1 MAMTTIEQPPPPA
14 TAVLPPQGLPP
25 PPTATATATATATP
39 PPAAPAGRAKRSY
52 AQSLS
57 ESAKDLLSGR
67 FGESS
72 TGRRCAEYAPSLDE
86 LRSTSFSDYVRE
98 EVLGARRVDYAAAAA
113 APPAVPP
120 PPDGGRA
127 VSLPPTPAP
136 GETDSGGAGSGAGPA
151 GDGKGSGMT
160 TRMSTRSRSRAASAS
175 ARGSPDAPSP
185 QARKQQPSRR
195 PLRYEMHELKLRD
208 GMTKVTLPAGF
219 WSKMDPTGRG
229 RHVSLVFPPS
239 SGFAIPSAC
248 GRVINRPLLFF
259 SVVWPLP

>member
-1 MAMTTIEQPPPPA
+1 MVVIVQVLPQNQMAMTTIEQPPPPA
-14 TAVLPPQGLPP
+14 TAVLPPQQGLPP
-25 PPTATATATATATP
+25 PPTATATATP
-39 PPAAPAGRAKRSY
+39 PPAAPASRAKRSY

-120 PPDGGRA
+120 PDGGRA

-136 GETDSGGAGSGAGPA
+136 GDADGSGAGSGAGQA

-208 GMTKVTLPAGF
+208 GMAKVTLPAGF
-219 WSKMDPTGRG
+219 WSKMDPTWRG
-229 RHVSLVFPPS
+229 RHVSLFFPPLF
-239 SGFAIPSAC
+239 GFCNPF
-248 GRVINRPLLFF
+248 RVRPRY
-259 SVVWPLP
+259 